1 MHPIQA
7 VDLEIA
13 KVSMVIE
20 YRKRFYKMIQD
31 EGGEIE
37 WFLDKFD
44 DRVRAN
50 EENVYKNASL

>member
-1 MHPIQA
+1 
-7 VDLEIA
+7 
-13 KVSMVIE
+13 
-20 YRKRFYKMIQD
+20 MIQD